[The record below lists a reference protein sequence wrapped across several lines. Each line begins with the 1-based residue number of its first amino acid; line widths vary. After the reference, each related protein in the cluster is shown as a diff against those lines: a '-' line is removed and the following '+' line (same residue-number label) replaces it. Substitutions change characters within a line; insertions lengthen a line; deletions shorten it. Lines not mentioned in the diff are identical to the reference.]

1 MEISYTSFVCCLIQ
15 LFLVRCGLHGQ
26 YVVYFSFTI
35 EMQSLYIDCIIM
47 QLIGT
52 WFITIDQA
60 MQVSYIAIRAVSEY
74 MKFCITH
81 MVV

>member
-1 MEISYTSFVCCLIQ
+1 MIN
-15 LFLVRCGLHGQ
+15 G
-26 YVVYFSFTI
+26 
-35 EMQSLYIDCIIM
+35 CIIM

-52 WFITIDQA
+52 WFITIGQA